1 MTPGGICFPEGKA
14 RLRPA
19 RRGREGT
26 RRAAAE
32 AQPKRR
38 TRAQRGLRSR
48 PSPCR
53 PSRSAGSKPP
63 LLFSFLHHA
72 WTLDSPRQLLA
83 SLDLVTGWGGWRRCR
98 RSGARQMPGEFPSS
112 WACHWQSGR
121 RPGSSLH
128 RRPRLS
134 SVSASDPTTS
144 RAARMLPGG
153 SPGEFLGSGC
163 ATSKSGRRP
172 GFVAAP
178 AAPVRRPR
186 QRPYHA
192 SRRAVDRF
200 EQRGGNA
207 RVDWLREAGCWSWLR
222 VLTQ

>member
-14 RLRPA
+14 CPALA

-83 SLDLVTGWGGWRRCR
+83 SLELVAGCGGWRRRFSEAAAPLR
-98 RSGARQMPGEFPSS
+98 RARAEPPWE
-112 WACHWQSGR
+112 WACG
-121 RPGSSLH
+121 
-128 RRPRLS
+128 
-134 SVSASDPTTS
+134 
-144 RAARMLPGG
+144 
-153 SPGEFLGSGC
+153 
-163 ATSKSGRRP
+163 RP

-178 AAPVRRPR
+178 TDPGCRRLR

-192 SRRAVDRF
+192 SRRAVYRL
-200 EQRGGNA
+200 EQRA
-207 RVDWLREAGCWSWLR
+207 DDVRVVSPDAG
-222 VLTQ
+222 